1 MADCRRGYPSR
12 ANPGVGT
19 GLSQRWRRFCFPSL
33 GSLWAC
39 TDHRARFDSLGLRMA
54 DPLSERL
61 KEIIIETLRLE
72 DITVATLKD
81 DEPLIGSGLSLD
93 SIDALELV
101 VRMEKEFGVK
111 IGSSEESRKALA
123 SISSLAAFVRER
135 ADPARLPR

>member
-1 MADCRRGYPSR
+1 
-12 ANPGVGT
+12 
-19 GLSQRWRRFCFPSL
+19 
-33 GSLWAC
+33 
-39 TDHRARFDSLGLRMA
+39 MA